1 MVLFFD
7 EPILFQELNKTNIN
21 SLDKDVS
28 LVFR

>member
-7 EPILFQELNKTNIN
+7 EPILFQELNKTDIN
-21 SLDKDVS
+21 SLDIDVP

>member
-21 SLDKDVS
+21 SLDIDVS

>member
-1 MVLFFD
+1 MVLFFV

-21 SLDKDVS
+21 SLDIDVS